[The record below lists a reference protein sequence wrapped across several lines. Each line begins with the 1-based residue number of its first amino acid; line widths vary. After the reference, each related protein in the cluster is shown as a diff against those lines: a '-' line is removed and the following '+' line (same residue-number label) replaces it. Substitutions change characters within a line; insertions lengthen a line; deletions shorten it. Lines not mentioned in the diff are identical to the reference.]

1 MKISKKVTVKK
12 SAEDVWAVLGE
23 DFVNIS
29 KWVSS
34 VNHSVELKGK
44 LATEAPVCGR
54 VCDLGSGPKSAII
67 DEKIISFDRQN
78 RNFTLEV
85 TPQAESKM
93 PIVKSISIFSVKKL
107 SNSSCEV
114 SCTANVTLKPF
125 ALLLLPLLKM
135 GFGKNFGE
143 LLEELQ
149 FYVEN
154 GTVHPRKAKAL
165 KNN

>member
-1 MKISKKVTVKK
+1 MKISKKVIIKK
-12 SAEDVWAVLGE
+12 SAEDVWEVLGE

-44 LATEAPVCGR
+44 PTTEAPACGR
-54 VCDLGSGPKSAII
+54 VCDLGSGPKSPRI
-67 DEKIISFDRQN
+67 DEKIISFSRQQM
-78 RNFTLEV
+78 NFTLEV
-85 TPQAESKM
+85 TPQAETKM
-93 PIVKSISIFSVKKL
+93 PIVKSISKFSVKKL
-107 SNSSCEV
+107 NNSGCEV

-125 ALLLLPLLKM
+125 AILLLPLLKM

-149 FYVEN
+149 YYVEN

-165 KNN
+165 NK